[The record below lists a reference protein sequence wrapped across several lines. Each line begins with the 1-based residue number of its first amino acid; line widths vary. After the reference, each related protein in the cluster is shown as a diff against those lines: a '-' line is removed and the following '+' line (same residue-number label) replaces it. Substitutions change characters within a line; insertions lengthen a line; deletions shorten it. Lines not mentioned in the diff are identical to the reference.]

1 LLFFAYLRN
10 RLRKDHIVKEAN
22 MKLGFHGATT
32 MTADLQTDVAASAHA
47 GFKGLEVWVARPSKL
62 DRFLADH
69 SLADLK
75 ALFQDN
81 HVAPMTLNA
90 ISFIAFRG
98 DEFGAIK
105 NQCRKLCEIAQ
116 AIGCPAVAVV
126 ASPTPTWETTWETI
140 VAEHVAALQELSDIA
155 RDYGIKLP
163 FEFLGFG
170 WCSVRTPR
178 GAQEIIQKTGRDN
191 VGMVFDAAHFYAG
204 GGLLSEIERLD
215 PNSIYMYH
223 LDDLEDTCKEACT
236 DGTRFLPGSGVIPLD
251 EICARLEGI
260 GYDGPCTVETFRP
273 EYWEWDPIQL
283 AVKAREAAINVLSP
297 YFKIE

>member
-1 LLFFAYLRN
+1 MEGQHPNGNGRSKRPLSMYFDTYLRTGYKERVRYFTGYLQKSN
-10 RLRKDHIVKEAN
+10 NDASASTFGQLLREED

-47 GFKGLEVWVARPSKL
+47 GFKGLEVWVAKPSKL

-98 DEFGAIK
+98 EEFGGIK
-105 NQCRKLCEIAQ
+105 EQCRKLCEIAQ
-116 AIGCPAVAVV
+116 AIGCPAVALV
-126 ASPTPTWETTWETI
+126 ASPTPTFETTWETI
-140 VAEHVAALQELSDIA
+140 VEEHVSALQELSDFA
-155 RDYGIKLP
+155 GDYGIKLP

-178 GAQEIIQKTGRDN
+178 GAQEIINQTGRD
-191 VGMVFDAAHFYAG
+191 
-204 GGLLSEIERLD
+204 
-215 PNSIYMYH
+215 
-223 LDDLEDTCKEACT
+223 
-236 DGTRFLPGSGVIPLD
+236 
-251 EICARLEGI
+251 
-260 GYDGPCTVETFRP
+260 
-273 EYWEWDPIQL
+273 
-283 AVKAREAAINVLSP
+283 
-297 YFKIE
+297 